1 MLNAEHQN
9 SRVRAF
15 SVGSRAKVPRSDYLY
30 RNVLLPSQI
39 SVLNA
44 NEQQQQNNNNNNNIN
59 NRGKKS
65 SSAPILNVK
74 GHNSIDPMD
83 DLMEIDYSRKD
94 DDDERLFSSTPVK
107 QSLPVPVPNTIS
119 MNSSYKNMNVSPK
132 AVSGRYS
139 EYVEMKPQQ
148 TNSNDSMSQL
158 SQSKEEDGYL
168 NMRPVGLTNLS
179 KSPSLS
185 SSPIKTFTSPKT
197 VPLTSSS
204 FGSSLNK
211 SNDYMDMSSRSLDKI
226 QNLIND
232 DKPKNQKITTTP
244 TSTTGSDDY
253 LHMLPGVGGGISGG
267 RDCECIKLSK
277 ENSRVLGTDL
287 LTKTSSAPEGYME
300 MSWSK
305 ETKTLNNNTITEKP
319 SSDEYI
325 SMNFSNTKKSQPITI
340 QSTPK
345 TSAAPAYLHLNTNL
359 EINSGGK
366 RIRCDSKDSGIFP
379 FSPSSPMKH
388 FSTNLQSDSMDVNTL
403 PRKCLVDGRSGTI
416 KLSEEEDFS
425 IDPDTPPPI
434 QDPTKILNTETINP
448 LLESLSNDYA
458 DMRLGSSHQIKKQR
472 DNCGLAVIKSFDEP
486 DYVNCNPAQKKSLT
500 QIPLTKIDDNSGD
513 YAFMN
518 PSKSIKKSLLVQVN
532 CNSTDKIP
540 AYVGGGF
547 KPIQT
552 TTNEFNLI
560 NQKPL
565 INRKNDSGGYEILQ
579 VRSDNS
585 LMKKKRTLLS
595 RPNSVNGE
603 KISSKNSSS
612 TSNLCNRPNSANSER
627 LPAISSSSS
636 SSTLCSSTSSTSTL
650 CGSNSK
656 CQSPSTRPQSFADS
670 GSSRPES
677 VSSITDS
684 NHIISR
690 PPSVSSERE
699 LHYASL
705 DLPPSKM
712 ETDEQQQTGE
722 LINSSSANT
731 SPNISGGSTS
741 QQQPAFT
748 YAQIDFVKSEGLKNQ
763 TKVNN

>member
-1 MLNAEHQN
+1 MLNAEHQH

-15 SVGSRAKVPRSDYLY
+15 SVGSRAKVPRSEYLY
-30 RNVLLPSQI
+30 RGVLLPSQV

-44 NEQQQQNNNNNNNIN
+44 HEQQNNNNNNNNSIN
-59 NRGKKS
+59 SSGGRGKKS
-65 SSAPILNVK
+65 SSAPILNIK

-94 DDDERLFSSTPVK
+94 DDENLFSSTPIK
-107 QSLPVPVPNTIS
+107 TSLPVPVPNTIS
-119 MNSSYKNMNVSPK
+119 MNSSYKNMNISPK

-139 EYVEMKPQQ
+139 EYVEMKPQV

-185 SSPIKTFTSPKT
+185 SSPIKTFSSPKT

-204 FGSSLNK
+204 FASSLNK
-211 SNDYMDMSSRSLDKI
+211 SDYMDMSSRSLDKI
-226 QNLIND
+226 QNLIHD
-232 DKPKNQKITTTP
+232 EKVQQPKTT
-244 TSTTGSDDY
+244 SDDY
-253 LHMLPGVGGGISGG
+253 LHMLPGSGG
-267 RDCECIKLSK
+267 SGVGVSKIKD
-277 ENSRVLGTDL
+277 SRVLGTDI

-325 SMNFSNTKKSQPITI
+325 SMNFSNTRKSQPITI

-359 EINSGGK
+359 DITSAGGK

-388 FSTNLQSDSMDVNTL
+388 FSTNPQSDSMEINTL

-434 QDPTKILNTETINP
+434 IQDPTKILNTEQINP
-448 LLESLSNDYA
+448 VLESLSNDYA

-486 DYVNCNPAQKKSLT
+486 DYVNCNPAQKKSLQQ

-518 PSKSIKKSLLVQVN
+518 PSKPIKKSLLVQI
-532 CNSTDKIP
+532 SSDKIP
-540 AYVGGGF
+540 SYIGGGF
-547 KPIQT
+547 KPIQS
-552 TTNEFNLI
+552 NSSEFNLI

-636 SSTLCSSTSSTSTL
+636 SSTLCSTTSSTSTL
-650 CGSNSK
+650 CGSK

-684 NHIISR
+684 NHITSR

-712 ETDEQQQTGE
+712 ETDEQSTGE

-731 SPNISGGSTS
+731 SPNISGTTS

>member
-15 SVGSRAKVPRSDYLY
+15 SVGSRAKVPRSEYLY
-30 RNVLLPSQI
+30 RGVLLPSQV

-44 NEQQQQNNNNNNNIN
+44 HEQQNNNNNNNN
-59 NRGKKS
+59 NNTSGRGKKS
-65 SSAPILNVK
+65 SSAPILNIK

-94 DDDERLFSSTPVK
+94 DDENLFTSTPVK
-107 QSLPVPVPNTIS
+107 TSLPVPVPNTIS
-119 MNSSYKNMNVSPK
+119 MNSSYKNMNISPK

-139 EYVEMKPQQ
+139 EYVEMKPQV

-168 NMRPVGLTNLS
+168 NMRPVGLQNLS

-185 SSPIKTFTSPKT
+185 SSPIKTFSSPKT

-204 FGSSLNK
+204 FASSLNK
-211 SNDYMDMSSRSLDKI
+211 SDYMDMSSRSLDKI
-226 QNLIND
+226 QNLIHD
-232 DKPKNQKITTTP
+232 EKLGQQSKTTT
-244 TSTTGSDDY
+244 TTSDDY
-253 LHMLPGVGGGISGG
+253 LHMLPGSGG
-267 RDCECIKLSK
+267 NSIGVSKIKD
-277 ENSRVLGTDL
+277 SRVLGTDI

-388 FSTNLQSDSMDVNTL
+388 FSTNPQNDSMDVNTL

-425 IDPDTPPPI
+425 IDPDTPPII
-434 QDPTKILNTETINP
+434 QDPTKILNTEAINP
-448 LLESLSNDYA
+448 VLESLSNDYA

-486 DYVNCNPAQKKSLT
+486 DYVNCNPAQKKCLQ
-500 QIPLTKIDDNSGD
+500 QIPVTKIDDNSGD

-518 PSKSIKKSLLVQVN
+518 PSKSLKKSLLVQI
-532 CNSTDKIP
+532 SSDKIP
-540 AYVGGGF
+540 SYVGGGF
-547 KPIQT
+547 KPIQS
-552 TTNEFNLI
+552 NSSEFNL

-636 SSTLCSSTSSTSTL
+636 SSTLCSTTSSTSTL
-650 CGSNSK
+650 CGSK

-684 NHIISR
+684 NHITSR

-712 ETDEQQQTGE
+712 ETDEQATGE

-731 SPNISGGSTS
+731 SPNISGQTS

>member
-1 MLNAEHQN
+1 MLNAEHQH

-15 SVGSRAKVPRSDYLY
+15 SVGSRAKVPRSEYLY
-30 RNVLLPSQI
+30 RGVLLPSQV

-44 NEQQQQNNNNNNNIN
+44 HEQQNNNNNNNNNSIN
-59 NRGKKS
+59 SSGGRGKKS
-65 SSAPILNVK
+65 SSAPILNIK

-94 DDDERLFSSTPVK
+94 DDENLFSSTPIK
-107 QSLPVPVPNTIS
+107 TSLPVPVPNTIS
-119 MNSSYKNMNVSPK
+119 MNSSYKNMNISPK

-139 EYVEMKPQQ
+139 EYVEMKPQV

-185 SSPIKTFTSPKT
+185 SSPIKTFSSPKT

-204 FGSSLNK
+204 FASSLNK
-211 SNDYMDMSSRSLDKI
+211 SDYMDMSSRSLDKI
-226 QNLIND
+226 QNLIHD
-232 DKPKNQKITTTP
+232 EKVVLVHHQQPKTT
-244 TSTTGSDDY
+244 SDDY
-253 LHMLPGVGGGISGG
+253 LHMLPGSGGGSSGVG
-267 RDCECIKLSK
+267 VSKIKD
-277 ENSRVLGTDL
+277 SRVLGTDI

-325 SMNFSNTKKSQPITI
+325 SMNFSNTRKSQPITI

-359 EINSGGK
+359 DITSAGGK

-388 FSTNLQSDSMDVNTL
+388 FSTNPQSDSMEINTL

-434 QDPTKILNTETINP
+434 IQDPTKILNTEQINP
-448 LLESLSNDYA
+448 VLESLSNDYA

-486 DYVNCNPAQKKSLT
+486 DYVNCNPAQKKSLQQ

-518 PSKSIKKSLLVQVN
+518 PSKPIKKSLLVQI
-532 CNSTDKIP
+532 SSDKIP
-540 AYVGGGF
+540 SYIGGGF

-552 TTNEFNLI
+552 NSSEFNLI

-636 SSTLCSSTSSTSTL
+636 SSTLCSTTSSTSTL
-650 CGSNSK
+650 CGSK

-684 NHIISR
+684 NHITSR

-712 ETDEQQQTGE
+712 ETDEQSTGE

-731 SPNISGGSTS
+731 SPNISGTTS

>member
-15 SVGSRAKVPRSDYLY
+15 SVGSRAKVPRSEYLY
-30 RNVLLPSQI
+30 RGVLLPSQV

-44 NEQQQQNNNNNNNIN
+44 HEQQNNNNNNNASG
-59 NRGKKS
+59 RGGKKS

-94 DDDERLFSSTPVK
+94 DDENLFSSTPVK
-107 QSLPVPVPNTIS
+107 TSLPVPVPNTIS

-139 EYVEMKPQQ
+139 EYVEMKPQV

-185 SSPIKTFTSPKT
+185 SSPIKTFSSPKT

-204 FGSSLNK
+204 FASSLNK
-211 SNDYMDMSSRSLDKI
+211 SDYMDMSSRSLDKI
-226 QNLIND
+226 QNLIHD
-232 DKPKNQKITTTP
+232 EKSEHHQPKTT
-244 TSTTGSDDY
+244 SDDY
-253 LHMLPGVGGGISGG
+253 LHMLPGSGGSSGGGNGVVKVK
-267 RDCECIKLSK
+267 D
-277 ENSRVLGTDL
+277 SRVLGTDL

-325 SMNFSNTKKSQPITI
+325 SMNFSNTRKSQPITI

-359 EINSGGK
+359 EITSGGK

-388 FSTNLQSDSMDVNTL
+388 FSTNLQNDSMDINTL

-425 IDPDTPPPI
+425 LDPDTPPPLI

-458 DMRLGSSHQIKKQR
+458 DMRLGSSHQNKKQR

-486 DYVNCNPAQKKSLT
+486 DYVNCNPAQKKCE
-500 QIPLTKIDDNSGD
+500 QKIPLTKTDDQSGD

-518 PSKSIKKSLLVQVN
+518 PSKSLKKSLLVQI
-532 CNSTDKIP
+532 SSDKIP
-540 AYVGGGF
+540 SYIGGGF

-552 TTNEFNLI
+552 NSSEFNL

-585 LMKKKRTLLS
+585 LMKKNRRTLLS

-650 CGSNSK
+650 CGSK

-684 NHIISR
+684 NHITSR

-712 ETDEQQQTGE
+712 ETDEQQTGE

-731 SPNISGGSTS
+731 SPNISGGTTS

>member
-15 SVGSRAKVPRSDYLY
+15 SVGSRAKVPRSEYLY
-30 RNVLLPSQI
+30 RGVLLPSQV

-44 NEQQQQNNNNNNNIN
+44 HEQQINNNNNNNG
-59 NRGKKS
+59 RGKKS

-74 GHNSIDPMD
+74 GGHNSIDPMD

-94 DDDERLFSSTPVK
+94 DDENIFSSTPVK
-107 QSLPVPVPNTIS
+107 TSLPVPVPNTIS
-119 MNSSYKNMNVSPK
+119 ENSSYKNMNISPK

-139 EYVEMKPQQ
+139 EYVEMKPQV

-185 SSPIKTFTSPKT
+185 SSPIKTYSSPKT

-204 FGSSLNK
+204 FASSLNK
-211 SNDYMDMSSRSLDKI
+211 SDYMDMSSRSLDKI
-226 QNLIND
+226 QNLAHD
-232 DKPKNQKITTTP
+232 ESKRVGTPKTT
-244 TSTTGSDDY
+244 SDDY
-253 LHMLPGVGGGISGG
+253 LHMLPGSGG
-267 RDCECIKLSK
+267 NGVGVGSVKD
-277 ENSRVLGTDL
+277 SRVLGTDI

-325 SMNFSNTKKSQPITI
+325 SMNFSNTRKSQPITI
-340 QSTPK
+340 QATPK

-388 FSTNLQSDSMDVNTL
+388 FSTNPQTDSMDVNTL

-425 IDPDTPPPI
+425 IDPDTPPII
-434 QDPTKILNTETINP
+434 QDPTKILNTEPVNP
-448 LLESLSNDYA
+448 VLESLSNDYA
-458 DMRLGSSHQIKKQR
+458 DMRLGSSHQNKKQR
-472 DNCGLAVIKSFDEP
+472 DNLGLAVIKSFDEP
-486 DYVNCNPAQKKSLT
+486 DYVNCNPAQKKSAT
-500 QIPLTKIDDNSGD
+500 QIPLAKIDDNSGD

-518 PSKSIKKSLLVQVN
+518 PSKSLKKSALVQI
-532 CNSTDKIP
+532 NSNSDKIP

-547 KPIQT
+547 KPIQS
-552 TTNEFNLI
+552 NSSEFNL

-650 CGSNSK
+650 CGSK

-677 VSSITDS
+677 VDS
-684 NHIISR
+684 NHITSR

-712 ETDEQQQTGE
+712 ETDEQTTGE

-731 SPNISGGSTS
+731 SPNISGTTS
-741 QQQPAFT
+741 QQPAFT